1 MKRAT
6 GHTGRTRR
14 RPARGARG
22 AALRQ
27 FATFAAI
34 GLANTGVYYAVY
46 ATLNIWLPYL
56 AAHVVGYAVSVV
68 GSFLLN
74 SYVTL
79 RTRPTWRA
87 FARYPLSGAANVV
100 GSGILLHLAVSRLGM
115 NENLAALAAGVAVT
129 PLSFVLA
136 RWAITSGAAATRR
149 AGTRPPPEAEV
160 TEAASRK

>member
-1 MKRAT
+1 MK
-6 GHTGRTRR
+6 
-14 RPARGARG
+14 PAV
-22 AALRQ
+22 LRQ
-27 FATFAAI
+27 FVSFCLI
-34 GLANTGVYYAVY
+34 GLANTAVYFGVY

-56 AAHVVGYAVSVV
+56 AAHVIGYAVSVV

-115 NENLAALAAGVAVT
+115 DENLAAIAAGLLVT

-149 AGTRPPPEAEV
+149 SASRRPPGEDRVREG
-160 TEAASRK
+160 ASRE

>member
-1 MKRAT
+1 MKA
-6 GHTGRTRR
+6 
-14 RPARGARG
+14 PAV
-22 AALRQ
+22 RQ
-27 FATFAAI
+27 FVTFAVI
-34 GLANTGVYYAVY
+34 GLVNTAVYYGVY

-56 AAHVVGYAVSVV
+56 AAHVIGYTVSVV

-74 SYVTL
+74 SYITV

-115 NENLAALAAGVAVT
+115 DENLAAIAAGVAVT
-129 PLSFVLA
+129 PLSFLLA

-149 AGTRPPPEAEV
+149 PGPRPPREAEV
-160 TEAASRK
+160 TEAGSRK

>member
-1 MKRAT
+1 MKHRPGGRAVL
-6 GHTGRTRR
+6 R
-14 RPARGARG
+14 RPS
-22 AALRQ
+22 AAGLRQ
-27 FATFAAI
+27 FAAFAAI

-46 ATLNIWLPYL
+46 ASLNIWLPYL

-74 SYVTL
+74 SYLTL

-87 FARYPLSGAANVV
+87 FARYPLSGAVNVV
-100 GSGILLHLAVSRLGM
+100 GSGVLLHLAVSRLGM

-129 PLSFVLA
+129 PLSFLLA

-149 AGTRPPPEAEV
+149 RRSRPPRAEEATRV
-160 TEAASRK
+160 TEGASRK

>member
-1 MKRAT
+1 M
-6 GHTGRTRR
+6 
-14 RPARGARG
+14 RPF
-22 AALRQ
+22 AALRTPAVRQ
-27 FATFAAI
+27 FLSFALI
-34 GLANTGVYYAVY
+34 GLANTAVYYAVY
-46 ATLNIWLPYL
+46 ASLNVWLPYL
-56 AAHVVGYAVSVV
+56 AAHVIGYAVSVV

-74 SYVTL
+74 SYVTV

-115 NENLAALAAGVAVT
+115 DENVAAIAAGLLVT

-149 AGTRPPPEAEV
+149 SASRRPPGDDRVREG
-160 TEAASRK
+160 ASRE

>member
-1 MKRAT
+1 MRA
-6 GHTGRTRR
+6 
-14 RPARGARG
+14 AV
-22 AALRQ
+22 LRQ
-27 FATFAAI
+27 FVLFCLI
-34 GLANTGVYYAVY
+34 GLANTAVYFGVY

-74 SYVTL
+74 SYVTV

-115 NENLAALAAGVAVT
+115 DENLAAIAAGLLVT
-129 PLSFVLA
+129 PLSFLLA

-149 AGTRPPPEAEV
+149 RSASRRPPEDRVREG
-160 TEAASRK
+160 ASRE

>member
-1 MKRAT
+1 MRSVA
-6 GHTGRTRR
+6 
-14 RPARGARG
+14 
-22 AALRQ
+22 AALRAPAVRQ
-27 FATFAAI
+27 FATFAVI
-34 GLANTGVYYAVY
+34 GLANTAVYYGVY
-46 ATLNIWLPYL
+46 ATLNVWLPYL
-56 AAHVVGYAVSVV
+56 TAHVIGYAVSVV

-74 SYVTL
+74 SYVTV

-115 NENLAALAAGVAVT
+115 DENLAAVAAGLLVT

-149 AGTRPPPEAEV
+149 SGSRRPPAEPV
-160 TEAASRK
+160 REGASRE